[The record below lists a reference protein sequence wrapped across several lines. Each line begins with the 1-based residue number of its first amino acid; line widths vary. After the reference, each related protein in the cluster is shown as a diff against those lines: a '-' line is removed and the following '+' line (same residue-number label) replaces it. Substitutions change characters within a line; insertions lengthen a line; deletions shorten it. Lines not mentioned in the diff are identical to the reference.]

1 MQKPTV
7 IPDEHKWCPGCTAVL
22 SLTSFGPDRSR
33 PPLYLQGRC
42 RGCVSRANSVRRRQI
57 ETPEQIAVTLAHN
70 AREHAGATMPCEISA
85 AMLQPFPPVCVLTLD
100 DLIEGDSPQPPALAM
115 LVDGY
120 GFTAENTVV
129 ISAQAR
135 RRHRVI
141 GAKAIREHLGKAD
154 VLPAVAVATLMDALV
169 RHNSLAW
176 AVEADAIAA
185 EVDGLTTDAGGYLV
199 VPANGRRAKDA
210 QADRR
215 QHFVDLI
222 DGQPYSRPFAA
233 QIEHYDQYVG
243 WTGFVTAQRSAEV
256 EEAQF
261 V

>member
-1 MQKPTV
+1 
-7 IPDEHKWCPGCTAVL
+7 
-22 SLTSFGPDRSR
+22 
-33 PPLYLQGRC
+33 
-42 RGCVSRANSVRRRQI
+42 
-57 ETPEQIAVTLAHN
+57 
-70 AREHAGATMPCEISA
+70 
-85 AMLQPFPPVCVLTLD
+85 
-100 DLIEGDSPQPPALAM
+100 M
-115 LVDGY
+115 LVDGH

-141 GAKAIREHLGKAD
+141 GAKAIRDHLGKAD
-154 VLPAVAVATLMDALV
+154 VLPALTVATLMDALV

-185 EVDGLTTDAGGYLV
+185 EIDGPPTDAKGCLV
-199 VPANGRRAKDA
+199 IPANGRRAKDA
-210 QADRR
+210 HVDQK

-243 WTGFVTAQRSAEV
+243 WSGFVTAQRSAEV